1 MEREL
6 IICAVVLILCIL
18 SSKTSGKIGIPALL
32 IFIFIGMMFGSDGIM
47 KIPFDNY
54 LLAENVCTIAL
65 VIIMFYGG
73 FSTKWTAAKPVAVRA
88 CIISSAG
95 VVITALL
102 TGLFSFFVLRID
114 LKESILL
121 GAVISSTDAASVF
134 SILRSKN
141 LNLKGGLAPL
151 LEVESGSNDPFSYML
166 TFAALVILKGQE
178 VGFVAGMIVLQLI
191 FGVLFGVLFGYFSPI
206 IMKKLNLL
214 SGSFDSIFLSAI
226 VLLSYAIP
234 SVLGGNGYLSVYI
247 AGIIMGNSKIK
258 NTPSLVH
265 FFNGITGM
273 AQIIVFSIL
282 GLLSFPSRLPSI
294 LVTALLVFLFL
305 TFVARPVAVFILMIK
320 GYDIKEKMFVSW
332 AGLRGA
338 SSIVF
343 AIMATVSDA
352 PVEIDIFHIIFCVS
366 LLSVSVQGTLLPFVA
381 KKLNL
386 IDNNYNVLK
395 TFNDYAEEKD
405 VAIMKVHIA
414 EGHGWENKK
423 ISEVN
428 MPDDSLALMIKR
440 GDGTIIPKGNTIIMA
455 GDDVILNVPIYSVEN
470 DITLKE
476 ITVHKGHEWENKKIG
491 ELKLSDN
498 TLITLIKRK
507 NEAIIPDGNTVIKK
521 DDIMVIYQ

>member
-214 SGSFDSIFLSAI
+214 SGSFD
-226 VLLSYAIP
+226 
-234 SVLGGNGYLSVYI
+234 
-247 AGIIMGNSKIK
+247 
-258 NTPSLVH
+258 
-265 FFNGITGM
+265 
-273 AQIIVFSIL
+273 
-282 GLLSFPSRLPSI
+282 
-294 LVTALLVFLFL
+294 
-305 TFVARPVAVFILMIK
+305 
-320 GYDIKEKMFVSW
+320 
-332 AGLRGA
+332 
-338 SSIVF
+338 
-343 AIMATVSDA
+343 
-352 PVEIDIFHIIFCVS
+352 
-366 LLSVSVQGTLLPFVA
+366 
-381 KKLNL
+381 
-386 IDNNYNVLK
+386 
-395 TFNDYAEEKD
+395 
-405 VAIMKVHIA
+405 
-414 EGHGWENKK
+414 
-423 ISEVN
+423 
-428 MPDDSLALMIKR
+428 
-440 GDGTIIPKGNTIIMA
+440 
-455 GDDVILNVPIYSVEN
+455 
-470 DITLKE
+470 
-476 ITVHKGHEWENKKIG
+476 
-491 ELKLSDN
+491 
-498 TLITLIKRK
+498 
-507 NEAIIPDGNTVIKK
+507 
-521 DDIMVIYQ
+521 